1 MGHRHLAHAVMLES
15 TIEKGF
21 KTLLESR
28 GFKVL
33 KLGTP
38 GTIGVPDRLILR
50 PRYWPGP
57 PMVVEFKKPK
67 ESPRKIQAA
76 IALDWASRGVHVLP
90 YINSRERANEVAE
103 WLIEQSREAYARAK
117 PDEIYDR
124 TFSKE

>member
-1 MGHRHLAHAVMLES
+1 MLES
-15 TIEKGF
+15 AIEKGF

-38 GTIGVPDRLILR
+38 GTIGAPDRMILR

-57 PMVVEFKKPK
+57 PMVVEFKKPGAPP
-67 ESPRKIQAA
+67 PRKVQAA

-90 YINSRERANEVAE
+90 YINSRERANEVVE
-103 WLIEQSREAYARAK
+103 WLIEQSREAYSRAK

-124 TFSKE
+124 ALPKE